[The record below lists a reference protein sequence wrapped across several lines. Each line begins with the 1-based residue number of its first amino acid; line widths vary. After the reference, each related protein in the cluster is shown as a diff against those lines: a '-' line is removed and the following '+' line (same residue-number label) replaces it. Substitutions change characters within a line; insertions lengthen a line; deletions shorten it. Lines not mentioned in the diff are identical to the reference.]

1 MAEKRNFHDALE
13 PIIYLNSSFIIAHC
27 DRGDPFH
34 IDCRDFFD
42 RLQAEGVICV
52 VSDFVYN
59 EVAFYILR
67 QALMGEARRTG
78 QRWEDVLRIA
88 PHVFQ
93 EAMNRVEII
102 RADLEQ
108 RTLALP
114 VTETARDL
122 AFTLMRQYNLL
133 PTDAYHVA
141 VALDAGV
148 SALVSLDEDLLVVDG
163 IVVYMPT

>member
-1 MAEKRNFHDALE
+1 VAERRNFRDTLE
-13 PIIYLNSSFIIAHC
+13 PIIYLNSSFVIAHC

-34 IDCRDFFD
+34 LECRDFFG
-42 RLQAEGVICV
+42 RLQTEGTICV

-67 QALMGEARRTG
+67 QALMREARRTG

-148 SALVSLDEDLLVVDG
+148 SALASLDEDLLAVDG

>member
-1 MAEKRNFHDALE
+1 MAERRNFHNALE
-13 PIIYLNSSFIIAHC
+13 PIIYLNSSFVIAHC
-27 DRGDPFH
+27 DRSDPFH
-34 IDCRDFFD
+34 LECRDFFD
-42 RLQAEGVICV
+42 RFQAEGVICV

-67 QALMGEARRTG
+67 QALMREARRIG
-78 QRWEDVLRIA
+78 QRWEDILRVA

-93 EAMNRVEII
+93 EAMNRVETV
-102 RADLEQ
+102 RADLER
-108 RTLALP
+108 RTIALP
-114 VTETARDL
+114 ITENVRDL

-148 SALVSLDEDLLVVDG
+148 STFVSLDEDFLAVDG
-163 IVVYMPT
+163 ITVYMPI

>member
-42 RLQAEGVICV
+42 RLQAEGVICI

-67 QALMGEARRTG
+67 QALMREARRTG

-133 PTDAYHVA
+133 PADAYHVA

-148 SALVSLDEDLLVVDG
+148 SAFVSLDEDLLVVDG

>member
-1 MAEKRNFHDALE
+1 MAERRNFRDTLE
-13 PIIYLNSSFIIAHC
+13 PIIYLNSSFVIAHC

-34 IDCRDFFD
+34 LECRDFFG
-42 RLQAEGVICV
+42 RLQAEGTICV

-67 QALMGEARRTG
+67 QALMREARRTG

-148 SALVSLDEDLLVVDG
+148 SALVSLDEDLLAVDG